1 MKHID
6 GRIFAFS
13 VGFLLLVTLPLA
25 LAPEASGRVIS
36 TTYDW
41 LALHLGP
48 IYLWAGVGTLGFSLY
63 LALGRYGGA
72 VLGQDDAAPE
82 FSDLS
87 WFAMLFCAGIASGLL
102 YWGVI
107 EWAYYFKSPPYGAE
121 VGSAEAILW
130 ATSYPLFHWG
140 LTAWSFYALPT
151 LAVAYACH
159 RRGETAYRLSK
170 ACRPVL
176 GRHADGGAGRLID
189 VLFMVGILGGASTSL
204 GLSTPLIAEGVAQ
217 LTGVLRSFA
226 LDVGIVLTCSVI
238 FAISVYA
245 GLERG
250 IRILSDVN
258 LVLALALIAFVFVA
272 GDTLFIVKMSTAA
285 VGHALDN
292 FIRMNFWTDPIAQTG
307 FVEDWTVFYWAWWI
321 AYAPF
326 VGLFVAR
333 ISRGRSIRQVVLGM
347 LVLGTAGSWLFFM
360 VLGNFALSLELSQ
373 QLPVLA
379 ILDEQGAPAAIVA
392 VILSLP
398 LGPIALAVFCLV
410 ALLYLATT
418 FDSAA
423 YTLAAGASRDLGPQG
438 DPSRGHRSFW
448 ALALALLPI
457 ALLGIGGLR
466 SLQTASLV
474 ASVPLLGVGC
484 LLAISLLR
492 ALREDFALEEG
503 KPGSKGAQPK
513 TEKAR

>member
-1 MKHID
+1 VKQID
-6 GRIFAFS
+6 VRVFALS
-13 VGFLLLVTLPLA
+13 VGLLGLVAVPLA
-25 LAPEASGRVIS
+25 LFPETSGRLTS
-36 TTYDW
+36 LTYEW

-48 IYLWAGVGTLGFSLY
+48 VYLWAGVATLGFSLY
-63 LALGRYGGA
+63 LAFSRYGSV
-72 VLGQDDAAPE
+72 VLGDDGEAPE
-82 FSDLS
+82 FSNGS

-107 EWAYYFKSPPYGAE
+107 EWAHYFRSPPYGAE
-121 VGSAEAILW
+121 AGSVEGILW

-140 LTAWSFYALPT
+140 FTAWGFYTLPT

-159 RRGETAYRLSK
+159 RRGESAYRLSK

-176 GRHADGGAGRLID
+176 GAQADGTPGRLID

-204 GLSTPLIAEGVAQ
+204 GLSTPLIAEGFAE
-217 LTGVLRSFA
+217 LTGSVRSFG
-226 LDVGIVLTCSVI
+226 LDVGIVLVCSLI
-238 FAISVYA
+238 FAISVYV
-245 GLERG
+245 GLDRG
-250 IRILSDVN
+250 IRVLSNLN
-258 LVLALALIAFVFVA
+258 LVLALAFVTFVLVA
-272 GDTLFIVKMSTAA
+272 GDTLFIVKMSTSA
-285 VGHALDN
+285 VGHVVQN
-292 FIRMNFWTDPIAQTG
+292 FIRMNLWTDPIVQTG
-307 FVEDWTVFYWAWWI
+307 FVEDWTIFYWAWWI

-333 ISRGRSIRQVVLGM
+333 ISRGRSIRQVVVGTLA
-347 LVLGTAGSWLFFM
+347 LGTAGSWLFFM
-360 VLGNFALSLELSQ
+360 VLGNYALSLELSQ

-379 ILDEQGAPAAIVA
+379 ILEERGAPAAIVA

-398 LGPIALAVFCLV
+398 LGSIALGVFCVV

-423 YTLAAGASRDLGPQG
+423 YTLASAASRDLGPRG

-448 ALALALLPI
+448 AAALAVLPI

-474 ASVPLLGVGC
+474 VSVPLLGVGL
-484 LLAISLLR
+484 LLAISLRR
-492 ALREDFALEEG
+492 ALREDFG
-503 KPGSKGAQPK
+503 
-513 TEKAR
+513 

>member
-1 MKHID
+1 MKQID
-6 GRIFAFS
+6 GRIFALS

-36 TTYDW
+36 VTYDW

-48 IYLWAGVGTLGFSLY
+48 LYLWAGVGTLGFSLY
-63 LALGRYGGA
+63 LALGRYGRV
-72 VLGQDDAAPE
+72 VLGQDDEAPE
-82 FSDLS
+82 FSNLS

-107 EWAYYFKSPPYGAE
+107 EWAYYFRSPPYGAE
-121 VGSAEAILW
+121 VGSPEAILW

-140 LTAWSFYALPT
+140 LTAWGFYALPT
-151 LAVAYACH
+151 VAVAYACH

-176 GRHADGGAGRLID
+176 GDHADRGVGRFID

-204 GLSTPLIAEGVAQ
+204 GLSTPLIAEGVAE
-217 LTGVLRSFA
+217 LTGVVRTFS
-226 LDVGIVLTCSVI
+226 LDIGIVISCSVI

-250 IRILSDVN
+250 IRILSDLN
-258 LVLALALIAFVFVA
+258 LILALALVAFIFIA

-292 FIRMNFWTDPIAQTG
+292 FIRMNLWTDPISQTG
-307 FVEDWTVFYWAWWI
+307 FVEDWTIFYWAWWI

-347 LVLGTAGSWLFFM
+347 LILGTAGSWLFFM
-360 VLGNFALSLELSQ
+360 ILGNYALSLELSQ

-379 ILDEQGAPAAIVA
+379 LLEEKGAPATIVA
-392 VILSLP
+392 IILSLP
-398 LGPIALAVFCLV
+398 FGSLALGLFCLV

-423 YTLAAGASRDLGPQG
+423 YTLAAGASSDLGPLA

-448 ALALALLPI
+448 AVALALLPI

-484 LLAISLLR
+484 LLAVSLRR
-492 ALREDFALEEG
+492 ALREDFG
-503 KPGSKGAQPK
+503 
-513 TEKAR
+513 

>member
-6 GRIFAFS
+6 GRIFALS
-13 VGFLLLVTLPLA
+13 VGLLLLASIPLA
-25 LAPEASGRVIS
+25 LAPEASGRVI
-36 TTYDW
+36 TLTYDW

-48 IYLWAGVGTLGFSLY
+48 LYLWAGVAALGFSLY
-63 LALGRYGGA
+63 LALGRYGSV
-72 VLGQDDAAPE
+72 VLGNDGEAPE
-82 FSDLS
+82 FSNVS

-107 EWAYYFKSPPYGAE
+107 EWAYYYRSPPYGAE
-121 VGSAEAILW
+121 VGSTEAILW

-140 LTAWSFYALPT
+140 LTAWGFYALPT

-159 RRGETAYRLSK
+159 RRGESAYRLSK
-170 ACRPVL
+170 ACRPLL
-176 GRHADGGAGRLID
+176 GNRADGGLGRLID

-217 LTGVLRSFA
+217 LTGIVRSFG
-226 LDVGIVLTCSVI
+226 LDIGIVLACSVI
-238 FAISVYA
+238 FAVSVYV

-250 IRILSDVN
+250 IRVLSDLN
-258 LVLALALIAFVFVA
+258 LILALALVVFVLVA

-285 VGHALDN
+285 VGHALEN
-292 FIRMNFWTDPIAQTG
+292 FIRMNLWTDPIAQTG

-333 ISRGRSIRQVVLGM
+333 ISRGRSIRQVVFGM
-347 LVLGTAGSWLFFM
+347 LILGTAGSWLFFM
-360 VLGNFALSLELSQ
+360 VLGNYALSLELSQ

-379 ILDEQGAPAAIVA
+379 ILEERGAPAAIVA

-398 LGPIALAVFCLV
+398 LGPIALGVFCTV

-448 ALALALLPI
+448 AIALALLPI

-484 LLAISLLR
+484 LLAISLRR
-492 ALREDFALEEG
+492 ALREDFG
-503 KPGSKGAQPK
+503 
-513 TEKAR
+513 